1 MIIMGKIKVLH
12 VMSGY
17 GGGISSFIKNK
28 AEALKDQPVLFDVAT
43 YDDCPEDFVQA
54 IQATG
59 GDVYTLV
66 NPKRVGWRRF
76 SESFQRALKANDHDV
91 VYCHVD
97 GYRSQAYHYLT
108 KKHTKAKFYIHA
120 HLAVPEE
127 LFTVKT
133 RIDQAITSRNSQAN
147 VGCGEEALKSIYG
160 KQVLDE
166 KRVVIPNS
174 ISVES
179 FVKTPRQY
187 KLLRQENREN
197 LQIGPDELVI
207 GQVARLRPVKNH
219 QLTMDLAAYMLEN
232 NLPGRFLFIGTGD
245 EEAEI
250 KAQVAERGLTNIHF
264 TGRINPIADFL
275 PALDVMIL
283 PSLYEGL
290 PTTVVE
296 SQAAGVPALL
306 SDTITKEVD
315 LGLGMVDYLPLDAPM
330 EEWYQG
336 ILSASQKTIPSALC
350 REEVI
355 QNKNFSNQGSAQL
368 FEEFLRGRLTH
379 YTLT

>member
-1 MIIMGKIKVLH
+1 MEKIKVLH

-28 AEALKDQPVLFDVAT
+28 AEALKDQAVLFDVAT

-97 GYRSQAYHYLT
+97 GYRSQPYHYLT
-108 KKHTKAKFYIHA
+108 KKNGKAKFYIHA
-120 HLAVPEE
+120 HSAIPEE
-127 LFTVKT
+127 LLTVKSKV
-133 RIDQAITSRNSQAN
+133 DQALTSRNSEAN
-147 VGCGEEALKSIYG
+147 VGCSDQALLSIYG
-160 KQVLDE
+160 KKAVRE
-166 KRVVIPNS
+166 KRVIIPNS
-174 ISVES
+174 ISVED

-187 KLLRQENREN
+187 KLLRQENREKYK
-197 LQIGPDELVI
+197 IRPDELVI
-207 GQVARLRPVKNH
+207 GQIGRLHPVKNH
-219 QLTMDLAAYMLEN
+219 QLTMDLAAFMQEN
-232 NLPGRFLFIGTGD
+232 KLAGRFLFIGAGD
-245 EEAEI
+245 EEEAY
-250 KAQVAERGLTNIHF
+250 KSQVAKRGLVNIEF
-264 TGRINPIADFL
+264 VGRISPIADFF
-275 PALDVMIL
+275 PTLDVLLL
-283 PSLYEGL
+283 PSHYEGL
-290 PTTVVE
+290 PTTIIE
-296 SQAAGVPALL
+296 SQAAGVPAIL
-306 SDTITKEVD
+306 SDTITQEVD

-330 EEWYQG
+330 EDWYQA
-336 ILSASQKTIPSALC
+336 IIAASQKTIPSALS

-355 QNKNFSNQGSAQL
+355 QNKNFSNQDSAQL
-368 FEEFLRGRLTH
+368 FEDFLRGRLTH